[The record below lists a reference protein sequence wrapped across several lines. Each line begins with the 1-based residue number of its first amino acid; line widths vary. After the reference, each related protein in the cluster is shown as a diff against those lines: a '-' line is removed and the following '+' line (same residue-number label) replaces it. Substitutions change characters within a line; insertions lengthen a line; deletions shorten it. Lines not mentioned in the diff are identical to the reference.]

1 MAQIQCVFV
10 RRLEN
15 NASMQIEQRELYV
28 LEPSGVVDFY
38 ADLS

>member
-10 RRLEN
+10 SRLN
-15 NASMQIEQRELYV
+15 NQASMQIEHRELYV
-28 LEPSGVVDFY
+28 LEPSGVVDLN